1 MCQLLIL
8 QPSWV
13 GSTPSACHQ
22 GPHCPPSF
30 LLPHPLT
37 IWTKPPFNNKKPDY
51 EAKDRKENKGHN
63 EKGGKSLPN
72 VALAAQDSTDRRTQ
86 LPHTTS
92 LPATCSSCL
101 CAIFLPLMSES
112 LPLPKTQAT
121 LSPLPL
127 QKGWSGSLCKQTE
140 AQKPKNHTDTKATAS
155 WDSWNHSQC
164 KLGRKC
170 SLPTKAAFLCRG
182 AGARGGQVCRSWG
195 TWEASVRGSM
205 SSVGQRRGR
214 YLPDKGPT
222 RPSATLA
229 NAKSSSSN
237 QSATSQS
244 REHDKAKT
252 RPNSPVP
259 CCPDSLKK
267 KVSFRGT
274 SWKVF
279 LQ

>member
-127 QKGWSGSLCKQTE
+127 QKGIFQLF
-140 AQKPKNHTDTKATAS
+140 P
-155 WDSWNHSQC
+155 
-164 KLGRKC
+164 
-170 SLPTKAAFLCRG
+170 FLCLIAPDLMSGMDTSDWPR
-182 AGARGGQVCRSWG
+182 QVQ
-195 TWEASVRGSM
+195 AP
-205 SSVGQRRGR
+205 
-214 YLPDKGPT
+214 L
-222 RPSATLA
+222 L
-229 NAKSSSSN
+229 
-237 QSATSQS
+237 
-244 REHDKAKT
+244 
-252 RPNSPVP
+252 
-259 CCPDSLKK
+259 
-267 KVSFRGT
+267 
-274 SWKVF
+274 
-279 LQ
+279 